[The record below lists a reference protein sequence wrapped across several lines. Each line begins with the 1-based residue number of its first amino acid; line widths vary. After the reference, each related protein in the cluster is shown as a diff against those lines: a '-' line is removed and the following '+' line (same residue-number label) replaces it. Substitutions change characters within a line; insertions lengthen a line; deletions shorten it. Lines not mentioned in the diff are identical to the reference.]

1 MKSKKS
7 LKSYACSRAHLQ
19 KATESNRIATM
30 ADEEQQPQP
39 NTTNASTT
47 TTTTDDSAKTYL
59 ESTVTKVL
67 HDALVE
73 LNEKRPNAPVRF
85 LVDYLAE
92 RAERVDEEIAARRP
106 GGGTGG
112 GGSTTTTGNA

>member
-30 ADEEQQPQP
+30 ADEEQPQP
-39 NTTNASTT
+39 NNANTS
-47 TTTTDDSAKTYL
+47 TTTDDSAKTYL

-92 RAERVDEEIAARRP
+92 RAERVDEEIAARRGGP
-106 GGGTGG
+106 GPGG

>member
-1 MKSKKS
+1 M
-7 LKSYACSRAHLQ
+7 HLQ
-19 KATESNRIATM
+19 KATDPESTTM
-30 ADEEQQPQP
+30 ADEEQPQQQQRQQSQQQP
-39 NTTNASTT
+39 S
-47 TTTTDDSAKTYL
+47 TTTDDSAKTYL

-85 LVDYLAE
+85 LVDYLGE
-92 RAERVDEEIAARRP
+92 RAERVDEEIAARRRP

-112 GGSTTTTGNA
+112 GSTTTGNA